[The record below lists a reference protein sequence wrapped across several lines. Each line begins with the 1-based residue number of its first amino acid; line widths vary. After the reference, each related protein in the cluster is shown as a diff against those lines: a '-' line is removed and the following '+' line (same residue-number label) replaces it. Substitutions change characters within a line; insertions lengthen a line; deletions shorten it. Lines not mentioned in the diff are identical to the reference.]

1 MSLPELMSRV
11 VIVGSRAQLEKAV
24 EALYEIETLHLIDY
38 TNGSDDGFSIGRPL
52 KGSQEASERL
62 LRIRAAEKE
71 LGIKTDKSEVEPV
84 PVKDIRAQISAGKV
98 DEVEKEVF
106 AAADERNKLV
116 QRISDLEAVHKN
128 LGFLSRLPLDLE
140 LYSGYDSIKVFVG
153 TFKTDPSEALPKL
166 ENAEVFI
173 AGGKKEVPVAAVFI
187 KASDSDKA
195 SSMLSDHGYV
205 DIPVPEGSGSPK
217 AMAETV
223 EKEIAGARARLEEI
237 GTKMAELSERH
248 EAFLAASDE
257 ELSIQVE
264 KGGIPLRIATSD
276 YSFVIDGWIPAAQV
290 ESVKADLEAKLEG
303 TAYVEFQES
312 RGRNQHD
319 SDKAEPRFK
328 TAPSKM
334 KNGNMVS
341 KFEYPTK
348 LVSTPRYNELD
359 PSILMAV
366 FLPFFFGFMV
376 GDAAYALPFII
387 LGLYG
392 IKNAKSK
399 EFRAIGTVL
408 FFGGIWTFIFGFF
421 FFGEMLGMHFV
432 GNNPLAPGEMSVNW
446 QYLLNIDSYPE
457 WFMSIIPNHG
467 HGIGKLHDVTFLL
480 KVSVYMGVVHLMV
493 AYIIGFY
500 NSLIQH
506 GFRSAL
512 HHKGGWIFVLVGLVM
527 VCYALTELL
536 FYSKPMEGT
545 LLMIVAVG
553 AAILLAGVV
562 LAWPAEKAQVILE
575 MPGIV
580 GNILSYTR
588 LAAIGMSKAGMA
600 LAFNYMSI
608 IMIGSGGDIVSYI
621 AGFLIFL
628 IGHLMIWVLAILSAG
643 LHSLRLQF
651 VEAMNK
657 FFVGGGKDYEPLMVK
672 RKNTKVVE
680 TEV

>member
-1 MSLPELMSRV
+1 MSLPESMSRV
-11 VIVGSRAQLEKAV
+11 VIVGSRAHLDKAI
-24 EALYEIETLHLIDY
+24 EALYESEILHLVDY
-38 TNGSDDGFSIGRPL
+38 TNGSDDGFFIGRPL

-71 LGIKTDKSEVEPV
+71 LGLKASAEDPF

-98 DEVEKEVF
+98 DEIEKEVF
-106 AAADERNKLV
+106 AVADERNNLV
-116 QRISDLEAVHKN
+116 QRISDLEAIHRN
-128 LGFLSRLPLDLE
+128 LSLLSRLPLDME
-140 LYSGYDSIKVFVG
+140 LYSGYDSVKVFIG
-153 TFKTDPSEALPKL
+153 TFKTDPTEALSGL
-166 ENAEVFI
+166 ENAEVFTDVRKSE
-173 AGGKKEVPVAAVFI
+173 APVAAVFV

-195 SSMLSDHGYV
+195 SAILSDHRYSE
-205 DIPVPEGSGSPK
+205 IPVPEGSGPPGL
-217 AMAETV
+217 MAEKV
-223 EKEIAGARARLEEI
+223 AAEIADLNARLEEI
-237 GTKMAELSERH
+237 GRNMAEFSEKH
-248 EAFLAASDE
+248 GAFLAASDE

-264 KGGIPLRIATSD
+264 KGEIPLRIATSD
-276 YSFVIDGWIPAAQV
+276 YSFVIDGWVPSVQV
-290 ESVKADLEAKLEG
+290 ESAKAELEAKLEG
-303 TAYVEFQES
+303 TAYVEFQET
-312 RGRNQHD
+312 RGRKQHE
-319 SDKAEPRFK
+319 SDEAEPRFK

-334 KNGNMVS
+334 KNGEMAA

-348 LVSTPRYNELD
+348 LVSTPKYNELD

-392 IKNAKSK
+392 IKNAKSQ

-408 FFGGIWTFIFGFF
+408 FFGGIWAFIFGFF
-421 FFGEMLGMHFV
+421 FFGEMLGMHFI
-432 GNNPLAPGEMSVNW
+432 APDEFDALTVNW
-446 QYLLNIDSYPE
+446 QDLLGIASYPD
-457 WFMSIIPNHG
+457 WFVSIIPGG
-467 HGIGKLHDVTFLL
+467 HGVGKLVDVTFLL
-480 KVSVYMGVVHLMV
+480 KVSVYMGIVHLFI
-493 AYIIGFY
+493 AYAIGFY
-500 NSLIQH
+500 NSYIQH
-506 GFRSAL
+506 GLKEAMQ
-512 HHKGGWIFVLVGLVM
+512 HNGGWLFILVGLVM
-527 VCYALTELL
+527 VCYAMTEVL
-536 FYSKPMEGT
+536 FYSKAIEGV
-545 LLMIVAVG
+545 LLYT
-553 AAILLAGVV
+553 LLAGVILLLIGAV
-562 LAWPAEKAQVILE
+562 IAWPVEKAQVIME

-643 LHSLRLQF
+643 LHALRLQF

-657 FFVGGGKDYEPLMVK
+657 FFVGGGDEYAPLMVK
-672 RKNTKVVE
+672 RKNTKIVE

>member
-24 EALYEIETLHLIDY
+24 EALYETETLHLIDY

-52 KGSQEASERL
+52 KGSEEASERL

-71 LGIKTDKSEVEPV
+71 LGIKTNRSEIDPV

-106 AAADERNKLV
+106 AAADERNSLV
-116 QRISDLEAVHKN
+116 QRVSDMEAVHKN
-128 LGFLSRLPLDLE
+128 LGYLSRLPLDLE
-140 LYSGYDSIKVFVG
+140 LYSGYDSIKAFVG
-153 TFKTDPSEALPKL
+153 TFKADPSEALSKL
-166 ENAEVFI
+166 ENAEVFTDS
-173 AGGKKEVPVAAVFI
+173 GKKEVPVAAVFI

-195 SSMLSDHGYV
+195 SSMLSDYGYV
-205 DIPVPEGSGSPK
+205 EIPVPEGSGSPK
-217 AMAETV
+217 AMAEAV
-223 EKEIAGARARLEEI
+223 AAEIAGMRARLEEI
-237 GTKMAELSERH
+237 SKKMAELSERY

-290 ESVKADLEAKLEG
+290 ESAKAELEEKLAG
-303 TAYVEFQES
+303 AAYVEFQES
-312 RGRNQHD
+312 RGRNQHE
-319 SDKAEPRFK
+319 SDEAEPRFK

-341 KFEYPTK
+341 KFEFPTK
-348 LVSTPRYNELD
+348 LVSTPKYNELD

-432 GNNPLAPGEMSVNW
+432 EPRTIDEMTVNW

-457 WFMSIIPNHG
+457 WFTSIIPDHG

-480 KVSVYMGVVHLMV
+480 KVSVYMGVVHLMI

-527 VCYALTELL
+527 VCYTLTELL

-545 LLMIVAVG
+545 LLMIVAIG
-553 AAILLAGVV
+553 AVILLAGVV